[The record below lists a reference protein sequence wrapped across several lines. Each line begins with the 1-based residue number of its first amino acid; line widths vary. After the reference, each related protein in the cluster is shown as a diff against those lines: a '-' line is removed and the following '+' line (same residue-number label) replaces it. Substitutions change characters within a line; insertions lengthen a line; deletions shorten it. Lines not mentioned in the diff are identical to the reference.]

1 MRSWDKECG
10 KMNYKRIT
18 DLPGVRIARQ
28 AMVVGDVTIG
38 EDSCVLFYSTVRGD
52 EEPSRSEE
60 TNIQEKLYDS
70 AEH

>member
-18 DLPGVRIARQ
+18 DLPGVRIARE

-52 EEPSRSEE
+52 EGTITIGSPARNR
-60 TNIQEKLYDS
+60 TW
-70 AEH
+70 